1 MTPPKTAESDS
12 PFAVLGVNPDASNDA
27 IRGAYAR
34 LAKKY
39 HPDQYNAVTL
49 PDEVANYMAQMF
61 ERISSAYQILAR
73 RETVDAAE

>member
-1 MTPPKTAESDS
+1 MKFQDYYKI
-12 PFAVLGVNPDASNDA
+12 LGVNRDASEKE
-27 IRGAYAR
+27 IKTSYRK